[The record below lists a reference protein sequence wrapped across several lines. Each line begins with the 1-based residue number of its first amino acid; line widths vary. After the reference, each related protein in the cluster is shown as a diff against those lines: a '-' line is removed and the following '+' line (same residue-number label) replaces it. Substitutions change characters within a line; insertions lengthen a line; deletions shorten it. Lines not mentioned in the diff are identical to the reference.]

1 MGNMPKNKSMPIMG
15 SSLVEMTDEDYEYFK
30 KHKIPLPPKQK
41 ADKQIKEGFK
51 KNTQQ
56 TFLRSLILMMAKK

>member
-1 MGNMPKNKSMPIMG
+1 MS

-30 KHKIPLPPKQK
+30 KHKIPLSPKQK
-41 ADKQIKEGFK
+41 ADKQMKESFK
-51 KNTQQ
+51 KDTQP

>member
-1 MGNMPKNKSMPIMG
+1 MGNMPKNKSMPNMS

-30 KHKIPLPPKQK
+30 KHKIPLSPKQK
-41 ADKQIKEGFK
+41 ADKQMKESFK
-51 KNTQQ
+51 KDTQQ